1 MLPEDYTLANLSHF
15 VGREVGVSRWTLV
28 DQERIDRFAE
38 CTGDDQWI
46 HTDPERVAR
55 EMDGALPVAHGYLTL
70 SLLPRLRR
78 DMGIYP
84 PEAPTV
90 LNYGIDRVRFLRP
103 VYAGSHVRV
112 RCKLI
117 EITFPGPNRIL
128 MKTSNRMEIQDSKK
142 PALLAD
148 TLALL
153 LTES

>member
-1 MLPEDYTLANLSHF
+1 
-15 VGREVGVSRWTLV
+15 
-28 DQERIDRFAE
+28 
-38 CTGDDQWI
+38 
-46 HTDPERVAR
+46 
-55 EMDGALPVAHGYLTL
+55 
-70 SLLPRLRR
+70 
-78 DMGIYP
+78 MGIYP